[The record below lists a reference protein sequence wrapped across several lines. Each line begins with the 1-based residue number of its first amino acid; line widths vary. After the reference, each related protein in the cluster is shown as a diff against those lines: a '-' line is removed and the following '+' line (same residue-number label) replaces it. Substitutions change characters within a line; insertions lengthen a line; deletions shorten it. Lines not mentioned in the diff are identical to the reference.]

1 MIVKIVN
8 IFSLSRHILVV
19 VGSLVTENN
28 TYLSFHFDYERNLW
42 TQKDLMTKT
51 IRSSHKKSFVL
62 NVFGQIYFL
71 RSDGETY
78 AYDIKNHEWGITSP
92 IIDDKILE
100 ESAKLSII
108 RFP

>member
-8 IFSLSRHILVV
+8 IFSLSRHILV

-42 TQKDLMTKT
+42 TQKDFMTKE
-51 IRSSHKKSFVL
+51 IHSSYKKSFVL
-62 NVFGQIYFL
+62 NIFGQVYFL
-71 RSDGETY
+71 RPGGEDY
-78 AYDIKNHEWGITSP
+78 VYDNKNHEWKISSP

-100 ESAKLSII
+100 ESSKLSII
-108 RFP
+108 RLP